1 MSNYDLTLEK
11 EVTREFAWEVM
22 ANILKIKRKTNE
34 EILLNQ
40 LQKSFGDM
48 LGKLPIMTMEE
59 VLNFQIII
67 KFLNDMLNELVGEWF
82 EKLYVW
88 RIRNKI

>member
-40 LQKSFGDM
+40 LQKSFGDV

-67 KFLNDMLNELVGEWF
+67 KFFNDMLNELVGE
-82 EKLYVW
+82 
-88 RIRNKI
+88 

>member
-67 KFLNDMLNELVGEWF
+67 KFLNDMLNELVGE
-82 EKLYVW
+82 
-88 RIRNKI
+88 

>member
-22 ANILKIKRKTNE
+22 ANISKTKRKISE

-48 LGKLPIMTMEE
+48 LDKLPIMTMEE

-67 KFLNDMLNELVGEWF
+67 KFLNDMLNELVGD
-82 EKLYVW
+82 
-88 RIRNKI
+88 

>member
-11 EVTREFAWEVM
+11 EVTREFAWEDM
-22 ANILKIKRKTNE
+22 ANILKTKRKTKE

-40 LQKSFGDM
+40 LQKSFGDV

-67 KFLNDMLNELVGEWF
+67 KFLNDMLNELVGE
-82 EKLYVW
+82 
-88 RIRNKI
+88 

>member
-40 LQKSFGDM
+40 LQKSFGDK
-48 LGKLPIMTMEE
+48 LGELPRMTMEE
-59 VLNFQIII
+59 VKDFQKII
-67 KFLNDMLNELVGEWF
+67 KFLNEMLKEIGG
-82 EKLYVW
+82 
-88 RIRNKI
+88 I